1 VRRNREGPSR
11 FRRALSQHSELPLRL
26 LYYTARRILLLIPV
40 LIGVSIL
47 VFMLVRVLPGDPIRT
62 IVPETATEAD
72 IAAARQRFGLDKPLA
87 VQYWIYMKGVLH
99 GDFGTSFQTT
109 HPVSEEMREKLP
121 ATLELTT
128 TALAIA
134 LVLAIGLGLL
144 SAVRAGKLPDH
155 ASRVL
160 ALVGTSLP
168 EFWLGILL
176 IFLFY
181 YLWGLAPPPSGR
193 LAQGVVLQ
201 HVTGFEVLDALIT
214 GNAKALWSALSHL
227 ALPAATLVVV
237 ITGPLTRSV
246 RAAALDVLD
255 SNAYRCAVAHGITGW
270 RRWQSYLARP
280 SLAGLPTLAALVYG
294 TLLGGAIM
302 IEYVFSW
309 QGFGQW
315 ALRGLIY
322 RDYPVIQAFVLVVAT
337 FYVVVFLLADILHAL
352 LDPRIKL

>member
-1 VRRNREGPSR
+1 
-11 FRRALSQHSELPLRL
+11 
-26 LYYTARRILLLIPV
+26 
-40 LIGVSIL
+40 L
-47 VFMLVRVLPGDPIRT
+47 VFALVRVLPGDPIRT

-72 IAAARQRFGLDKPLA
+72 IAAAKQRYGLDKPI
-87 VQYWIYMKGVLH
+87 VTQYWIYLRGALH
-99 GDFGTSFQTT
+99 GDFGNSFQTT
-109 HPVSEEMREKLP
+109 RPVSQEMLEKLP

-128 TALAIA
+128 SALVIALA
-134 LVLAIGLGLL
+134 LAIGLGLL
-144 SAVRAGKLPDH
+144 SAVKSGKLPDH
-155 ASRVL
+155 LSRVL
-160 ALVGTSLP
+160 ALIGTSLP

-176 IFLFY
+176 IFLLY
-181 YLWGLAPPPSGR
+181 YVWGIAPPPSGR
-193 LAQGVVLQ
+193 LAQGIVLTR
-201 HVTGFEVLDALIT
+201 VTGFEVLDALLT
-214 GNAKALWSALSHL
+214 GNGKAFWSALSHL
-227 ALPAATLVVV
+227 ALPVTTLVVV

-255 SNAYRCAVAHGITGW
+255 SNAYGCAVAHGLTGW

-315 ALRGLIY
+315 ALRGLVY
-322 RDYPVIQAFVLVVAT
+322 RDYPVIQAFVLIVAT
-337 FYVVVFLLADILHAL
+337 FYVVIFLVADVLHAL